1 MLLLTVYD
9 YQGNKLILL
18 KVEDSSI
25 NGEAFDIKLT
35 QDIYD
40 IDVLE
45 FTIPAYI
52 HVDGTKTIHPALD
65 YLSNEYKVRFEYGD
79 YDDYFY
85 IKRPVK
91 THNNNELCYKV
102 ECLHV
107 TSILNQKGIAKTI
120 DITDDAEAI
129 MTEVLED
136 SGWSIGTID
145 AFTGKT
151 RRYEKSDSSVME
163 MLADVA
169 ELFEG
174 ILSFDGV
181 NQEVSLQETIGDNNG
196 VTFRYDINM
205 TEVTRTD
212 NSNELVTRLY
222 VEGGTVGDTITT
234 IASVN
239 PTGEV
244 YIDDTSYFDDFLSSA
259 QIAARTQYDIDI
271 TSVNG
276 DIDTDTSNITNTTGL
291 KTTAETNIQLKTL
304 ERAVKQQ
311 EKNEID
317 DQIQIEKDA
326 TTKAN
331 LQAQSASLASDI
343 SDLDSDI
350 SDLNSDVSGYDA
362 DLVTYNANLVSH
374 TSSKDSTISTYKST
388 MKEFIREGIY
398 KNDSY
403 VSAQDLYDDALEIL
417 EKVSIPKVEYDM
429 KILDLSGLT
438 GYELLS
444 FKLGDVIG
452 IVDEE
457 LQIGTTTPLPAKIT
471 TITKHIDNPDN
482 NTVTI
487 ANFRGEFDDEWNRIV
502 RNTEVVKKRREYYE
516 RAYLGLD
523 GDGVPKGDILQQSFD
538 ANKYEII
545 NGTNN
550 TVTYDEYG
558 ITVVDNDDSDK
569 YVRINAGVISITA
582 DGGSTWKVGMSADG
596 ISALNITSGVLDTK
610 VIQVWNTDEPKFFWD
625 RNGLFAFG
633 DNDDEWIRF
642 NAEGIYGTTQVGI
655 DKNSTTESEFNLV
668 LNWDK
673 LQHTRS
679 DLKLRTTISV
689 TDGIKIEKGDGIG
702 GWTDKFYA
710 DVDGNLFLDGSITAT
725 TGVIGGWTISS
736 TAIYKD
742 SGVDATSSGMASA
755 DYPFYAGKQ
764 YASRATAPFRVT
776 DAGVLVAT
784 SATISGSITITGGS
798 GIANLTDAGD
808 LAIADTADFAT
819 QVSGAQK
826 PSNNATVGADWTSNL
841 LNIPGTLGTPSG
853 SGLFLSSTHLGYYD
867 SGTWKT
873 YMDNSGNF
881 YLGGTGGKLQ
891 WNAGTNTLTVNGTM
905 TSGSITST
913 STINV
918 TTDLTVGNDI
928 YIGSQSSSDL
938 KRVLFNNGARI
949 SGEYIGANPYL
960 YISAQTVEIDNGN
973 VKIGNGAYTITCGAT
988 WNFSSATINNF
999 SYYTAGTGI
1008 NTISSSVISL
1018 NTTYTD
1024 GRYAFYNTVQTC
1036 IGAGTGGS
1044 KTIDYINATG
1054 TGLVVWF
1061 TDTTNETILY
1071 D

>member
-244 YIDDTSYFDDFLSSA
+244 YIDNTSYFDDFLSSA

-471 TITKHIDNPDN
+471 TMTKHIDNPDN

-776 DAGVLVAT
+776 NAGVLVAT

-819 QVSGAQK
+819 QVSGAEK

-928 YIGSQSSSDL
+928 YVGNQGSSDL
-938 KRVLFNNGARI
+938 KRLLFNNGARI
-949 SGEYIGANPYL
+949 SGQYVGANPHIH
-960 YISAQTVEIDNGN
+960 ISAQTTYIDDGN
-973 VKIGNGAYTITCGAT
+973 VYIGTGAYTITCGAT

>member
-244 YIDDTSYFDDFLSSA
+244 YIDNTSYFDDFLSSA

-742 SGVDATSSGMASA
+742 SGVDVTSSGMASA

-764 YASRATAPFRVT
+764 YASRSSAPFRVT

-784 SATISGSITITGGS
+784 SATISGSITIT
-798 GIANLTDAGD
+798 
-808 LAIADTADFAT
+808 
-819 QVSGAQK
+819 
-826 PSNNATVGADWTSNL
+826 
-841 LNIPGTLGTPSG
+841 
-853 SGLFLSSTHLGYYD
+853 
-867 SGTWKT
+867 
-873 YMDNSGNF
+873 
-881 YLGGTGGKLQ
+881 
-891 WNAGTNTLTVNGTM
+891 
-905 TSGSITST
+905 
-913 STINV
+913 
-918 TTDLTVGNDI
+918 
-928 YIGSQSSSDL
+928 
-938 KRVLFNNGARI
+938 
-949 SGEYIGANPYL
+949 
-960 YISAQTVEIDNGN
+960 
-973 VKIGNGAYTITCGAT
+973 
-988 WNFSSATINNF
+988 
-999 SYYTAGTGI
+999 
-1008 NTISSSVISL
+1008 
-1018 NTTYTD
+1018 
-1024 GRYAFYNTVQTC
+1024 
-1036 IGAGTGGS
+1036 
-1044 KTIDYINATG
+1044 
-1054 TGLVVWF
+1054 
-1061 TDTTNETILY
+1061 
-1071 D
+1071 

>member
-145 AFTGKT
+145 AFAGKT

-205 TEVTRTD
+205 TEVTRID

-471 TITKHIDNPDN
+471 TMTKHIDNPDN

-776 DAGVLVAT
+776 NAGVLVAT
-784 SATISGSITITGGS
+784 SATISGSITITSGS
-798 GIANLTDAGD
+798 GISNLSDAGA
-808 LAIADTADFAT
+808 LAVEDTADFAT

-960 YISAQTVEIDNGN
+960 YISAQTVEIDDGN
-973 VKIGNGAYTITCGAT
+973 VKIGTGAYTITCGAT
-988 WNFSSATINNF
+988 WNFSSATITNF